1 MVTSVAASKLQAA
14 LREVRSLRNE
24 AAQGEPAAE
33 QVSATGAADNAQS
46 ETPTEAI
53 PAIDPEKLESAVAA
67 LEQNVRTVARS
78 LQFSVDKESGRTIIT
93 VIDRDTD
100 EVIRQIPPKEVLA
113 IAERLHDAQPNPAGG
128 VLVQAKA

>member
-24 AAQGEPAAE
+24 APEGDPDAG
-33 QVSATGAADNAQS
+33 QVSAPGATGIAQREPS
-46 ETPTEAI
+46 AEAV
-53 PAIDPEKLESAVAA
+53 PDIDPEKLKSAVAEI
-67 LEQNVRTVARS
+67 EQNVQTVARS
-78 LQFSVDKESGRTIIT
+78 LQFAVDKESGRTIIT

-113 IAERLHDAQPNPAGG
+113 IAERLNGG
-128 VLVQAKA
+128 GGLLVKAEA